1 MINLVVFV
9 SDVATMLYLKN
20 MRRVFAFIFLQV
32 VL

>member
-9 SDVATMLYLKN
+9 LDVATMLFLKN
-20 MRRVFAFIFLQV
+20 MRRVFDFIFLQV